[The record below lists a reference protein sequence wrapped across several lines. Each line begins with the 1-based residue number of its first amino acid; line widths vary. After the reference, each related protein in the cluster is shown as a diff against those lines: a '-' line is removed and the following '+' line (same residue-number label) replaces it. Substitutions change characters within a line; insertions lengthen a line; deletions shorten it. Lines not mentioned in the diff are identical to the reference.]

1 MKVFGKSKFFID
13 PLMFSEG
20 SGDAGDSKE
29 GKGQGGST
37 EGSEGKPPD
46 TSGGSSGSSEGENKP
61 FATFPTE
68 QALMARINQGA
79 ESRLKKAAE
88 EAGFESVDAFK
99 EAAKKAREIEEQ
111 NKTDLEKA
119 KDREAQLEADLNI
132 TREKADRTLINSEL
146 KVFAA
151 QMGFVDPDDAVIL
164 ADKTEIQVDDSDKV
178 TGAKEAIEALAK
190 NKPHLVGK
198 KKEIG
203 GSSVNPGGDGDTTT
217 EEEKGKQIAEARL
230 KGRKQS
236 DENAYNPWAS

>member
-1 MKVFGKSKFFID
+1 MKVFDKSKFFVN
-13 PLMFSEG
+13 PLMFSDG
-20 SGDAGDSKE
+20 SGEVKDTKEDS
-29 GKGQGGST
+29 GQDSNSKS
-37 EGSEGKPPD
+37 SEGTPPD
-46 TSGGSSGSSEGENKP
+46 TSEGENKP

-68 QALMARINQGA
+68 SALMARINQGA
-79 ESRLKKAAE
+79 EARLKKAAE

-151 QMGFVDPDDAVIL
+151 QMGFVDPDDAVVL
-164 ADKTEIQVDDSDKV
+164 ADKTDIKVDDSDRV
-178 TGAKEAIEALAK
+178 TGAKDAIDALAK
-190 NKPHLVGK
+190 AKPHLLGK

-217 EEEKGKQIAEARL
+217 EEEKGRQIAEARL
-230 KGRKQS
+230 KARKQVNES
-236 DENAYNPWAS
+236 AYNPWAS